1 MFEYCSYPNIL
12 VDIPFSSHMIKCS
25 DNVYIHAWLLHQQR
39 QPKSVYVSVPTII
52 FFHGNAGNIGL
63 RLPNAVQ
70 MYHTLGCNILMVE
83 YRGYGDSDDVKP
95 TEKGL
100 KLDAEA
106 AYNFLLSNT
115 SSNTNNITN
124 NMNIDPEQIFV
135 FGRSLGGAVAFHLAK
150 YAEQTLHKPL
160 KGIIVENTFTS
171 ISKMVDALMPAIAPF
186 KFLVLT
192 IDWNSEKI
200 APTIHT
206 PILYLAGDKD
216 ELVPHSQ
223 MKTLYNKSKMNGA
236 SVYASMHIIKNG
248 THNDSWVQGGR
259 TYYNA
264 IQSFMSHVT
273 LHGNSLSLLLE
284 QRQKEQRKQ
293 QLQSVSVSGRS
304 SSSLDDSLDVTGTTC
319 STSASLSTEVTMG
332 GETGVTAGAIPIMP
346 KSIVGIAKEKATKMF
361 ASDSNINTKKEI

>member
-1 MFEYCSYPNIL
+1 MYFVHIL

-25 DNVYIHAWLLHQQR
+25 DNVSIHAWLLHQQR
-39 QPKSVYVSVPTII
+39 QPKSGPESVPTII

-70 MYHTLGCNILMVE
+70 MYHSLKCNILMVE

-106 AYNFLLSNT
+106 AYNFLLSSASSST
-115 SSNTNNITN
+115 SNVTK

-160 KGIIVENTFTS
+160 KGIIIENTFTS

-236 SVYASMHIIKNG
+236 SVYAVMHIIKNG

-259 TYYNA
+259 MYYNA

-273 LHGNSLSLLLE
+273 LHGDSLSLLLE
-284 QRQKEQRKQ
+284 QRQKR
-293 QLQSVSVSGRS
+293 SVSVSGRS

-319 STSASLSTEVTMG
+319 TTSASLSTEVTMG

-346 KSIVGIAKEKATKMF
+346 KSIVGIAKEKATKLF